1 MRREQIDASATASEP
16 YEHMAR
22 SVRDHGVPLSE
33 PRMMWGADPYPHPD
47 TPQVS
52 SSAKE
57 AEEPEDYR

>member
-1 MRREQIDASATASEP
+1 
-16 YEHMAR
+16 MAR